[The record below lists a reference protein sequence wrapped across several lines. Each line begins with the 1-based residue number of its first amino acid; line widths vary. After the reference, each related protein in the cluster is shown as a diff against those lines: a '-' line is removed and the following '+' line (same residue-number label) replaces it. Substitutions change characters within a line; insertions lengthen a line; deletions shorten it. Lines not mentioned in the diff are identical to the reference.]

1 MKSNFAGNFQ
11 ILALAFIFSPALLA
25 QAPTSRTIPFTVN
38 TTLTPG
44 STAQQVNVVI
54 FDAAT
59 AGNTITSELQTVDVD
74 ASGNISFLFGSQTA
88 GGLDPLNFPSG
99 STRFLDVLDATTASL
114 LAARIPLNATP
125 FALSP
130 GPAGAP
136 GPAGPAGAQGPQG
149 PPGNGTVNSVGSGAG
164 LLGGPIT
171 SSGTL
176 SLDSAF
182 LNARYPQLATPNTFA
197 SNQSVNGSL
206 TVSNAGG
213 GGSAIST
220 TSVLTALQVAN
231 FGAGAGLFVSNG
243 GAVFA
248 GNGAN
253 LRIGDPGCGTNFA
266 GLGLFGSSANCTN
279 FALLA
284 DTLGHTYVNSSA
296 TNGAIHFRHS
306 NIEAMTILPN
316 GNVGIG
322 ANPPQAKLD
331 VAGRVKSQNLRAQV
345 AATDHIG
352 AEVACSDGTFCD
364 LPGMSLTLQTQL
376 PVLILAN
383 IGGIRGWACHQM
395 LFNLVIDGVA
405 VSRAGT
411 QWGNSGTDGG
421 GNSNS
426 IKGSTSLMSFQSLAP
441 GNHVIKIQYTDIV
454 TGCLGFS
461 SMSTVSTDGESR
473 TLVVMEM

>member
-1 MKSNFAGNFQ
+1 MKSNFFGNIQ
-11 ILALAFIFSPALLA
+11 ILALAFIFPPALLA

-38 TTLTPG
+38 TTLIPG

-59 AGNTITSELQTVDVD
+59 AGTTITSELQTVDVD
-74 ASGNISFLFGSQTA
+74 AGGNISFLFGSQTA

-99 STRFLDVLDATTASL
+99 SSRFLDVLDATTASL
-114 LAARIPLNATP
+114 LAARIPLNATT

-130 GPAGAP
+130 GPEGP
-136 GPAGPAGAQGPQG
+136 VGPAGPQGPQG
-149 PPGNGTVNSVGSGAG
+149 PPGNGTVNSVDSGAG

-176 SLDSAF
+176 SLDAGF

-231 FGAGAGLFVSNG
+231 FGTGAGLFVSNG

-248 GNGAN
+248 GNGTN
-253 LRIGDPGCGTNFA
+253 LRIGDPGCGPNFA

-306 NIEAMTILPN
+306 NIEAMTIVPN

-345 AATDHIG
+345 AATDSVS
-352 AEVACSDGTFCD
+352 AVAACSNGAFCD
-364 LPGMSLTLQTQL
+364 LPGMSLTVQTQL

-383 IGGIRGWACHQM
+383 IGGIRGSACHNM
-395 LFNLVIDGVA
+395 LFDLVIDGVA

-411 QWGNSGTDGG
+411 QWGNSGTDSG

-426 IKGSTSLMSFQSLAP
+426 IKGSTSLMSLQSLTP
-441 GNHVIKIQYTDIV
+441 GNHGIKIRYTDIT

-461 SMSTVSTDGESR
+461 FITTVSADGESR